1 MDAQIPPAAAAATAA
16 ELLTRTAPASAPAA
30 GRVAVPVAESAPPEK
45 PRESEEST
53 RPKVAEALERIQ
65 KFVEPMASD
74 LQFSVDESSGMR
86 VVKVL
91 DRATQEV
98 IRQIPSAEVLEIAKA
113 LDRLQGLL
121 LKQKA

>member
-1 MDAQIPPAAAAATAA
+1 MDTQIPPAAAAATAA
-16 ELLTRTAPASAPAA
+16 ELLTRTPSAAAATVARAVAP
-30 GRVAVPVAESAPPEK
+30 VVESAPVEKPEK
-45 PRESEEST
+45 TEEAA